1 MKIQIIAEGP
11 TDRAILH
18 AFILMIKR
26 DSIEFLEES
35 NSQRVHRGKHSLI
48 SNYKLFAKFLHN
60 AYHKCSDVIVLCV
73 DNDGGEIDRSGIGSK
88 NKDILNKYISQFID
102 SNSYK
107 YPSINPEYIIAVPV
121 QTIDYWMK
129 CIDEKEANCYKIR
142 DIEKI
147 PQQKIKAETYGE
159 KNIYLGWQI
168 DEKALNSK
176 IEKIKNDSS
185 LLDKL
190 FCLPSFKDFGV
201 QLTSTLVDK

>member
-26 DSIEFLEES
+26 NSIEFLEES
-35 NSQRVHRGKHSLI
+35 NTQKTHRGKHSLI
-48 SNYKLFAKFLHN
+48 SNYKIFAKFLHN
-60 AYHKCSDVIVLCV
+60 AYYNFSDIIIICV
-73 DNDGGEIDRSGIGSK
+73 DNDGDITDRLGIGSK
-88 NKDILNKYISQFID
+88 KKDILKKYITQFTD

-129 CIDEKEANCYKIR
+129 CIDEEETNCYKIR
-142 DIEKI
+142 EIERI

-159 KNIYLGWQI
+159 KIYI
-168 DEKALNSK
+168 
-176 IEKIKNDSS
+176 
-185 LLDKL
+185 
-190 FCLPSFKDFGV
+190 
-201 QLTSTLVDK
+201 

>member
-18 AFILMIKR
+18 ALILMIKR

-35 NSQRVHRGKHSLI
+35 NSQMNHRGKHSLI
-48 SNYKLFAKFLHN
+48 SNYKIFAKFLHN
-60 AYHKCSDVIVLCV
+60 AYHRCSDVIVLCV

-88 NKDILNKYISQFID
+88 NKGILNKFVTQFID
-102 SNSYK
+102 SNAYK

-129 CIDEKEANCYKIR
+129 CIDEKEVNCHKIR
-142 DIEKI
+142 AIEQI
-147 PQQKIKAETYGE
+147 PQQRIKAETYGE
-159 KNIYLGWQI
+159 KNIYLNWLI
-168 DEKALNSK
+168 NEKALNAK
-176 IEKIKNDSS
+176 IEKIKNDST

-190 FCLPSFKDFGV
+190 FCLPSFKDFEV